1 MRKSEK
7 KPGPCADGPALRGGR
22 SGRGRNPAVSPPTI
36 PASREVEKE
45 LARQAGISLAEYH
58 RIRRGLSQ
66 ICLVCGQKSPPNRK
80 LCSDKCFHE
89 LIERLRKMGLAE

>member
-1 MRKSEK
+1 MPDNKKSGNF
-7 KPGPCADGPALRGGR
+7 PADRAQRRRP
-22 SGRGRNPAVSPPTI
+22 GRGRAVAPAAPTI

-58 RIRRGLSQ
+58 RIRRGLSPR
-66 ICLVCGQKSPPNRK
+66 CLVCGQQAPPKRK

-89 LIERLRKMGLAE
+89 LLARLRKMGLAE